1 MAFQNIKRNGQ
12 TWAVETADQLNS
24 MTEKIDLAI
33 DMYEKKDL
41 DYQFRGITY
50 FKQGYK
56 IGNVVVLN
64 GVVNDGDKLPYG
76 AVGRSQFFTGVEN
89 GNGNMVV
96 VEVTTRGRIKTSGKD
111 VTVYG
116 TWVV

>member
-12 TWAVETADQLNS
+12 NWKVESADQLNS
-24 MTEKIDLAI
+24 MVEKIDLAI

-41 DYQFRGITY
+41 EYRFRGITY

-56 IGNVVVLN
+56 MGNVVVLN
-64 GVVNDGDKLPYG
+64 GVVNDGDKIPYG

-89 GNGNMVV
+89 SEGDMVV
-96 VEVTTRGRIKTSGKD
+96 VEVTTRGRIKTTGKD

>member
-12 TWAVETADQLNS
+12 TWKVESADQLNA

-33 DMYEKKDL
+33 DMYEHEDL
-41 DYQFRGITY
+41 DYRFRGITY

-56 IGNVVVLN
+56 IGNNVVLN
-64 GVVNDGDKLPYG
+64 GVVNDGDKIPF
-76 AVGRSQFFTGVEN
+76 APSGRNQFFTGTEN
-89 GNGNMVV
+89 SSGNMVV

-111 VTVYG
+111 VTVFG
-116 TWVV
+116 NWII

>member
-12 TWAVETADQLNS
+12 TWKVESADQLNA

-33 DMYEKKDL
+33 DMYEHKDL
-41 DYQFRGITY
+41 DYRFRGITY

-56 IGNVVVLN
+56 IGNN
-64 GVVNDGDKLPYG
+64 VNDGDKIPF
-76 AVGRSQFFTGVEN
+76 APSGRNQFFTGTEN
-89 GNGNMVV
+89 SSGNMVV

-111 VTVYG
+111 VTVFG
-116 TWVV
+116 NWII

>member
-12 TWAVETADQLNS
+12 TWNVESADQLNA

-33 DMYEKKDL
+33 DMYEHKDL
-41 DYQFRGITY
+41 EYRFRGVTY

-56 IGNVVVLN
+56 IGNNVVLN
-64 GVVNDGDKLPYG
+64 GVVNDGDKIQFAPS
-76 AVGRSQFFTGVEN
+76 GRSQFFTGTEN
-89 GNGNMVV
+89 SSGNMVV

-111 VTVYG
+111 VIVFG
-116 TWVV
+116 QWII

>member
-12 TWAVETADQLNS
+12 TWRVESADQLNA

-33 DMYEKKDL
+33 DMYEHKDL
-41 DYQFRGITY
+41 EYRFRGITY

-56 IGNVVVLN
+56 MGNVVVLN

-76 AVGRSQFFTGVEN
+76 AVGRSQFFTGLEN
-89 GNGNMVV
+89 GSGDMVV

>member
-12 TWAVETADQLNS
+12 TWKVESADQLNA

-33 DMYEKKDL
+33 DMYEHKDL
-41 DYQFRGITY
+41 DYRFRGITY

-56 IGNVVVLN
+56 IGNNVVLN
-64 GVVNDGDKLPYG
+64 GVVNDGDKISFAPS
-76 AVGRSQFFTGVEN
+76 GRNQFFTGTEN
-89 GNGNMVV
+89 SSGNMVV

-111 VTVYG
+111 VTVFG
-116 TWVV
+116 NWII

>member
-12 TWAVETADQLNS
+12 TWKVESADQLNA

-33 DMYEKKDL
+33 DMYEHKDL
-41 DYQFRGITY
+41 EYRFRGITY

-56 IGNVVVLN
+56 MGNVVVLN
-64 GVVNDGDKLPYG
+64 GIVNDGDKIPY
-76 AVGRSQFFTGVEN
+76 APIGRSQFFTGVEN
-89 GNGNMVV
+89 STGNMVI

-111 VTVYG
+111 VTVFG
-116 TWVV
+116 QWVV

>member
-12 TWAVETADQLNS
+12 TWKVESADQLNA

-41 DYQFRGITY
+41 EYRFRGITY

-76 AVGRSQFFTGVEN
+76 TTGRSQFFTGVDN
-89 GNGNMVV
+89 SGNMVV
-96 VEVTTRGRIKTSGKD
+96 VEVTTRGRIKTTGKD

-116 TWVV
+116 TWVI

>member
-12 TWAVETADQLNS
+12 TWAVETADQLNA

-41 DYQFRGITY
+41 EYRFRNITY

-64 GVVNDGDKLPYG
+64 GTVNNGDKIPY
-76 AVGRSQFFTGVEN
+76 APTGRSQYFTGVEN
-89 GNGNMVV
+89 ASGRMLV
-96 VEVTTRGRIKTSGKD
+96 VEVTTRGRIKVDGKD
-111 VTVYG
+111 VMVYG
-116 TWVV
+116 QWVI

>member
-12 TWAVETADQLNS
+12 TWKVESADQLNA

-33 DMYEKKDL
+33 DMYEHKDL
-41 DYQFRGITY
+41 DYRFRGITY

-56 IGNVVVLN
+56 IGNNVGLN
-64 GVVNDGDKLPYG
+64 CVVNDGDKIPF
-76 AVGRSQFFTGVEN
+76 APSGRNQFFTGTEN
-89 GNGNMVV
+89 SSGNMVV

-111 VTVYG
+111 VTVFG
-116 TWVV
+116 NWII

>member
-12 TWAVETADQLNS
+12 TWKVESADQLNA

-33 DMYEKKDL
+33 DMYEHKDL
-41 DYQFRGITY
+41 EYRFRGVTY

-56 IGNVVVLN
+56 IGNIVVLN
-64 GVVNDGDKLPYG
+64 GIVNDGDKIPF
-76 AVGRSQFFTGVEN
+76 APSGRNQFFTGTEN
-89 GNGNMVV
+89 SSGNMVV

-111 VTVYG
+111 VTVFG
-116 TWVV
+116 QWII

>member
-12 TWAVETADQLNS
+12 TWKVESADQLNA
-24 MTEKIDLAI
+24 MTEKIDLEI
-33 DMYEKKDL
+33 DMYEHKDL
-41 DYQFRGITY
+41 EYRFRGITY

-56 IGNVVVLN
+56 MGNVVVLN
-64 GVVNDGDKLPYG
+64 GIVNDGDKLPYG
-76 AVGRSQFFTGVEN
+76 SVGRSQFFTGVSN
-89 GNGNMVV
+89 SSGDMVV

-116 TWVV
+116 TYVV

>member
-12 TWAVETADQLNS
+12 TWKVESADQLNA

-33 DMYEKKDL
+33 DMYEHKDL
-41 DYQFRGITY
+41 DYRFRGITY

-56 IGNVVVLN
+56 IGNNVVLN
-64 GVVNDGDKLPYG
+64 CVVNDGDKIPF
-76 AVGRSQFFTGVEN
+76 APSGRNQFFTGTEN
-89 GNGNMVV
+89 SSGNMVV

-111 VTVYG
+111 VTVFG
-116 TWVV
+116 NWII